1 MFDYDYDYYYDETYS
16 VERDMVTGRTVVCD
30 EFGDEVAT
38 VDSSVKVGDYSGKQ
52 MMDIERSAARE
63 ARLNSY
69 TYNANDAETNSY
81 TYDNQYDDDQ
91 YDSYNNNSSGDG
103 WSGSLVSLAIGA
115 AMFLSIL
122 FSF

>member
-1 MFDYDYDYYYDETYS
+1 
-16 VERDMVTGRTVVCD
+16 
-30 EFGDEVAT
+30 
-38 VDSSVKVGDYSGKQ
+38 
-52 MMDIERSAARE
+52 MMDIERRAARE

-81 TYDNQYDDDQ
+81 TYDNQYDDDR
-91 YDSYNNNSSGDG
+91 YDSYNNNNSGDG